1 MNLVS
6 LKQDENSSL
15 QDSLGAF
22 TFKACYDNLTK
33 LLRRNVNTAVL
44 ILVVKQE
51 DVYIAL

>member
-1 MNLVS
+1 MKHVS

-22 TFKACYDNLTK
+22 TFKACHGNLTK
-33 LLRRNVNTAVL
+33 RLRRNANTAVL
-44 ILVVKQE
+44 ILVVKQK